1 MNMAQDWSRDEEKS
15 RNRPFGRHDTE
26 NSTDK
31 HTG

>member
-1 MNMAQDWSRDEEKS
+1 MAQDWSRDEEKS

-26 NSTDK
+26 KSTNK